1 MDLEELRRKAER
13 ALQAEARALSSLLE
27 ISRNAGGEETAELL
41 STVIFETALHME
53 IMRGIMTAVD
63 LTRRAGGE
71 SGFRGGSAGLSDV
84 RRELGKQDEIEREA
98 YELYLDLA
106 KTEENSFVRELF
118 NAIARDEEVHHAL
131 LKYVESRALSGPPH
145 G

>member
-27 ISRNAGGEETAELL
+27 ISRNAGEETAELL

-63 LTRRAGGE
+63 LTRRAGE
-71 SGFRGGSAGLSDV
+71 SGFRGSAGLSDV

>member
-27 ISRNAGGEETAELL
+27 ISRNAGEETAELL

-71 SGFRGGSAGLSDV
+71 SGFRGDPLDSAMSGGSWV
-84 RRELGKQDEIEREA
+84 
-98 YELYLDLA
+98 
-106 KTEENSFVRELF
+106 
-118 NAIARDEEVHHAL
+118 
-131 LKYVESRALSGPPH
+131 SRMR
-145 G
+145 